1 MEIYK
6 SKINIYFFDFCS
18 VLIMFLF
25 CSYYVLLYS
34 VLIMFCS
41 YSVLFLFCS
50 ILILFYSYSVL
61 FCSYYV
67 LIMFLLCSVFGHLS
81 ALSKAHKTNVNEFL
95 ILKVLR
101 SSESYHSRNCAQHP
115 SHPVLQTHSPSQ
127 DDSSDRQSP
136 HVFQSRDGQS
146 LHYHRSC
153 DPALQ
158 PDSH

>member
-1 MEIYK
+1 MI
-6 SKINIYFFDFCS
+6 S
-18 VLIMFLF
+18 VLFLL
-25 CSYYVLLYS
+25 CSYS
-34 VLIMFCS
+34 VLIMFCYILFLLYSILIMFYS

-50 ILILFYSYSVL
+50 ILILFCSVL
-61 FCSYYV
+61 FLFCSV
-67 LIMFLLCSVFGHLS
+67 LIMFCFW
-81 ALSKAHKTNVNEFL
+81 ALF
-95 ILKVLR
+95 LKVLR

>member
-6 SKINIYFFDFCS
+6 SKINIYIFLISVLFLLCSVIFCS
-18 VLIMFLF
+18 YYGSILILF
-25 CSYYVLLYS
+25 CSYYVL
-34 VLIMFCS
+34 
-41 YSVLFLFCS
+41 
-50 ILILFYSYSVL
+50 ILFYSYYVL
-61 FCSYYV
+61 FLLCSV

-101 SSESYHSRNCAQHP
+101 SSESYHSRNCAQYP

>member
-18 VLIMFLF
+18 I
-25 CSYYVLLYS
+25 
-34 VLIMFCS
+34 LIMFC
-41 YSVLFLFCS
+41 YILFLLCS
-50 ILILFYSYSVL
+50 ILILFLLYSILIMFYSYYVL

-101 SSESYHSRNCAQHP
+101 SSESYHSRNCAQYP